1 MAMPAL
7 LNLQPGWALLL
18 GGIVLLIAGL
28 VLLWLTQ
35 AEAPTHAIQQPL
47 TPVPPLLTF
56 PPLLFDD
63 ILEATAQP
71 VVALDVPRCYDT
83 SADSLM
89 CLGLLENPTNHLW
102 KNITLSL
109 RLETSS
115 QRVSLEQTYLLPGQ
129 SAPYR
134 VLWPAP
140 TAHEEHAIPSV
151 MTPQAQTVSD
161 QVVVIPVQQMSGL
174 WLGQTRYR
182 VRGKLQNPTQQTFK
196 RGQIIVTLLDS
207 KGAVAG
213 YRLRD
218 LPPLLPDAFLPFLID
233 LTPMVYDVALTP
245 HITVLAWPR

>member
-1 MAMPAL
+1 MPAL

-35 AEAPTHAIQQPL
+35 AEAPTNTIQQPL

-71 VVALDVPRCYDT
+71 VVVLDVPRCYDT
-83 SADSLM
+83 SANSLM
-89 CLGLLENPTNHLW
+89 CLGLLKNPTDHLW

-109 RLETSS
+109 HLETAS
-115 QRVSLEQTYLLPGQ
+115 QRISLEQTYLLPGQ

-140 TAHEEHAIPSV
+140 TAHEEHVALSV

-161 QVVVIPVQQMSGL
+161 EVVIIPVQQMSGL

-182 VRGKLQNPTQQTFK
+182 VRGKLQNPTQQSLK
-196 RGQIIVTLLDS
+196 HGQIIVTLLDS
-207 KGAVAG
+207 SGAVVG

-218 LPPLLPDAFLPFLID
+218 LPPLLPDASLPFLID
-233 LTPMVYDVALTP
+233 LTPVVYDAALTAQV
-245 HITVLAWPR
+245 TVLAWMR